1 VSQPQSS
8 VNPNADSQYAD
19 PQFVQ
24 MLAGLNASADM
35 AVVQR
40 TRRVV
45 LQAATEIREQR
56 IRNRRTVGVVI
67 LTVVVLGMLL
77 TPAIWS
83 SMDDFLAGENLSD
96 STGMAMALIAM
107 LFSTVLGVLIVG
119 LRSQHIRHGRR

>member
-1 VSQPQSS
+1 MSQPQSS